1 MGIVFLASLFF
12 STSFM
17 ILRPLGVSFLHRGN
31 VNGKVCYDD
40 TLVLGDWI
48 LVGKTVYF
56 KNKQDISKLPS
67 AVL

>member
-1 MGIVFLASLFF
+1 
-12 STSFM
+12 M

-40 TLVLGDWI
+40 TLVLGDWV